1 MRVQFPWGRAVG
13 VCFVLSDPRWGNLQ
27 TQLEISSWHLMLL
40 KEKQSI
46 ITLHGEQSPSL
57 ICSQVNLH

>member
-46 ITLHGEQSPSL
+46 ITLHGEQSPGL